1 MGSLIGLV
9 HERSAPGRFHHRRRR
24 ASLLA
29 PVGSCDHS
37 ALSVGAEWHCRFL
50 FGSRSLPLNE
60 LSLMP
65 VAQTPGGILSTRI
78 FPSAV
83 VWVNR
88 REATVVR
95 MTSDGRMSTFEISR
109 GWLREAPFLA
119 HVVRAIGDQEHVL
132 ILGPGSIR
140 LALEREYAS
149 MFPRPE
155 RLVEVEASGPVD
167 AWQLADRLRAF
178 AA

>member
-1 MGSLIGLV
+1 
-9 HERSAPGRFHHRRRR
+9 
-24 ASLLA
+24 
-29 PVGSCDHS
+29 
-37 ALSVGAEWHCRFL
+37 
-50 FGSRSLPLNE
+50 
-60 LSLMP
+60 MP
-65 VAQTPGGILSTRI
+65 VAPTPEGILGTSI
-78 FPSAV
+78 SPSAV

-95 MTSDGRMSTFEISR
+95 ITSADRMSSCEISR

-119 HVVRAIGDQEHVL
+119 HIVRAIGDQKRVL
-132 ILGPGSIR
+132 ILGPSSVR

-167 AWQLADRLRAF
+167 TGQLAERLRAF